1 LEWDGLRSHS
11 TGRDICSIVSKQTD
25 KGEKVFLSIERK
37 KERRREESIF
47 IDRVERER
55 KRGRRGLE

>member
-1 LEWDGLRSHS
+1 
-11 TGRDICSIVSKQTD
+11 
-25 KGEKVFLSIERK
+25 LSIERK